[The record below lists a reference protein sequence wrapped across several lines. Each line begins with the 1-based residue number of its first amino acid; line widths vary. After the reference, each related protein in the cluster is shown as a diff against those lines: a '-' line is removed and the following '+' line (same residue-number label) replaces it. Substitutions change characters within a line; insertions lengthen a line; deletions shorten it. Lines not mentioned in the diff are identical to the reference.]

1 MFLFGQRLAFF
12 LFTVFAFTGVAT
24 AQQAGTPAP
33 AGADEPPLRVIV
45 LNLDQIRREAAVVK
59 NINEQIMEFRKGFQA
74 GIQKEEDALRTANQ
88 ELVKKRAILSPEA
101 FAKQRRDF
109 EQRVIG
115 VQKLVQKRK
124 RQLDQAQ
131 VDAMFKV
138 EGQLNKIITDIAQ
151 QRRATIVLR
160 RNQTILVARDLDVTA
175 DVLARL
181 NKELV
186 SVPVKKPSD

>member
-101 FAKQRRDF
+101 FAKQRREF

>member
-1 MFLFGQRLAFF
+1 
-12 LFTVFAFTGVAT
+12 
-24 AQQAGTPAP
+24 
-33 AGADEPPLRVIV
+33 
-45 LNLDQIRREAAVVK
+45 
-59 NINEQIMEFRKGFQA
+59 
-74 GIQKEEDALRTANQ
+74 
-88 ELVKKRAILSPEA
+88 
-101 FAKQRRDF
+101 
-109 EQRVIG
+109 
-115 VQKLVQKRK
+115 
-124 RQLDQAQ
+124 
-131 VDAMFKV
+131 MFKV